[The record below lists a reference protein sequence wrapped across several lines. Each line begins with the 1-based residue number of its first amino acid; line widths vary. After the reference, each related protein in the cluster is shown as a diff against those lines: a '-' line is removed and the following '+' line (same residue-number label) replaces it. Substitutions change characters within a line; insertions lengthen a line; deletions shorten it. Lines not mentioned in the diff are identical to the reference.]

1 MNLQSY
7 FATFGMVALSVVTV
21 GGCTVNTTPDNGDAA
36 GNTDTGTGATEPD
49 TGTAVDTGTM
59 VDSGTTPGADA
70 DASDGAA
77 SCSVALD
84 TGSTA
89 CDTCVGTSC
98 CTQLTNCVATDDAGT
113 DDAGNSACLQLL
125 VCINDVNAA
134 SDASVD
140 AGAGEST
147 CNPSYTTTEQSTAE
161 AVLTCIR
168 ASCSAQCPGL

>member
-21 GGCTVNTTPDNGDAA
+21 GGCTVNTTTDNGDAA
-36 GNTDTGTGATEPD
+36 DNTDTGTGTTQQD
-49 TGTAVDTGTM
+49 TGTAVDTGAVM
-59 VDSGTTPGADA
+59 DSGTTPGVDA
-70 DASDGAA
+70 DASAA

-140 AGAGEST
+140 AGTGEST

-168 ASCSAQCPGL
+168 TSCSAQCPGL